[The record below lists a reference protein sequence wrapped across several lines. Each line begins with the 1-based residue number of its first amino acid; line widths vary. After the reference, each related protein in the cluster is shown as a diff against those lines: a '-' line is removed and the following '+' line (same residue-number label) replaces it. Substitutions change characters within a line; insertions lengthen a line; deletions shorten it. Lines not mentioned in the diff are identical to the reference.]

1 MEATG
6 LNALNKS
13 IERGR
18 RDIVYFAYE
27 FLGLKLHPG
36 QIRFLRGADANVNL
50 MVPGNRWGK
59 TVAIA
64 VRHIWHNFY
73 KIGVSEGSS
82 EEWKRAYY
90 RTVALAPLSEIL
102 DTDFKI
108 IKDILMGN
116 FVVSKDDEP
125 IKTNR
130 CKISWYVDWDK
141 CRNSAP
147 FFIQF
152 KDNSGIKF
160 STTGDN
166 KGSGVQGQKFGYGSY
181 DEGGRSYHLEYELKS
196 NLIPRFGEMGAQL
209 DIPSTPDQAS
219 PSLLY
224 HYEIFKLGLEGKE
237 GFKSFEGSAYENVFL
252 PESYFK
258 QVEESLGNDPIK
270 DQVLYGK
277 FVFAGDS
284 LFPAMDIAAAE
295 DETLND
301 GERYKEGH
309 EYIIGIDTAMG
320 EDEMVFT
327 VLDVPKE
334 ISEKDPIRIVRQ
346 VGAKGNS
353 KSPQLHMLDLMDLF
367 EAYNKKKNVKIILE
381 TWNGESARFY
391 MDLPREMQL
400 VTKCFGSWQPPGITA
415 KMIGRNP
422 RNVRKAEILIAL
434 RKLLAN
440 HSLKI
445 PIESNLIKQLS
456 IYREED
462 NKLPTDRVMS
472 LALAA
477 WLATDGKPKV
487 TQLNYVEAVGW

>member
-1 MEATG
+1 MDVQELKT
-6 LNALNKS
+6 LSHHL
-13 IERGR
+13 IRGR
-18 RDIVYFAYE
+18 KDIVYFAWY
-27 FLGLKLHPG
+27 FLGLTLHPG
-36 QIRFLRGADANVNL
+36 QIAFLRGATANVNL
-50 MVPGNRWGK
+50 LVPGNRWGK

-64 VRHIWHNFY
+64 VRHVWHNFY
-73 KIGVSEGSS
+73 KIGVAEGDA

-125 IKTNR
+125 IKTNQCR
-130 CKISWYVDWDK
+130 INWYVEWDK

-224 HYEIFKLGLEGKE
+224 HYEIFKLGLEEKE
-237 GFKSFEGSAYENVFL
+237 GFKSFEGSAFENVFL

-258 QVEESLGNDPIK
+258 QVKESLGNDPIIN
-270 DQVLYGK
+270 QVLYGK
-277 FVFAGDS
+277 FVFAGDN
-284 LFPAMDIAAAE
+284 LFPAGDIAEAQ
-295 DETLND
+295 DESLND
-301 GERYKEGH
+301 GERYELKH
-309 EYIIGIDTAMG
+309 NYIIGIDTAMG
-320 EDEMVFT
+320 EDEMVYT
-327 VLDVPKE
+327 VLDVTDE
-334 ISEKDPIRIVRQ
+334 EHIRLVRQ
-346 VGAKGNS
+346 IGAKGNS
-353 KSPQLHMLDLMDLF
+353 KSPQLHMLDLMDLYD
-367 EAYNKKKNVKIILE
+367 AYNQAKNVKIILE

-391 MDLPREMQL
+391 MDLPREMQT
-400 VTKCFGSWQPPGITA
+400 VTKCFGSWQPPGITS

-440 HSLKI
+440 KKLKI

-472 LALAA
+472 LALAC
-477 WLATDGKPKV
+477 WLATDGRPKV
-487 TQLNYVEAVGW
+487 TKIEMIEAVGW